1 MIKLRSNVKKYMPVY
16 QTLGSAGCDV
26 MAKKDMTILPHQ
38 TVIIPVGLYIDSWTA
53 VGFNTIPELQ
63 MRLRSSLAIKHNLC
77 IPNGVGTID
86 ADYPGE
92 IGIIVHNLGTKPYAV
107 EKGQRIGQLVLN
119 YVKRITNVEVLE
131 EERTGGY
138 GSTNNKG

>member
-16 QTLGSAGCDV
+16 QTRGSAGCDV
-26 MAKKDMTILPHQ
+26 KAKKSVTILPHQ
-38 TVIIPVGLYIDSWTA
+38 TVIVPTGLYIDSWMHL
-53 VGFNTIPELQ
+53 GFSQIPELQ

-92 IGIIVHNLGTKPYAV
+92 IGIIIHNLGPKPYKIQK
-107 EKGQRIGQLVLN
+107 EDRIGQLVLN
-119 YVKRITNVEVLE
+119 YIRRIDGVEVLC
-131 EERTGGY
+131 RDRKGGY
-138 GSTNNKG
+138 GST